1 MVRQRIH
8 FLIDKNGTIC
18 FIITFRIITSQFILN
33 QSQVYTMRKLT
44 IRRSQMTDIYQTFQF
59 RKWMIQCYLS
69 VIFQELRKV
78 CFPAYNFVC
87 VHKQDCKMQMKKINV
102 LFWICRCNVRFF
114 LPTSFLTV
122 VLRIKFSWYFN
133 FFFEFLNFLWEFWSN
148 FRKKIVSRRKVL
160 SYFFLGIHYI
170 RIMQQNRNISL
181 FSLEG
186 GADIW
191 KRGQSAFISK
201 WFLYRIYK
209 KKLHLK
215 NREGARPN
223 SYSSYMYMYIWNNCN
238 L

>member
-87 VHKQDCKMQMKKINV
+87 VHKQDCKMQMKKMNV

-114 LPTSFLTV
+114 LPT
-122 VLRIKFSWYFN
+122 
-133 FFFEFLNFLWEFWSN
+133 
-148 FRKKIVSRRKVL
+148 SRRKVL

-191 KRGQSAFISK
+191 KRGQSAFIFK